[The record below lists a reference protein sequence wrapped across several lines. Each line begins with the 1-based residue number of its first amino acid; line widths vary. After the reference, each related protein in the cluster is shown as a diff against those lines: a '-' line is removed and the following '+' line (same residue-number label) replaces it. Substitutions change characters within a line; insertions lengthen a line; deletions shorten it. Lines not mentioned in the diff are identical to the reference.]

1 MTKSDIPSL
10 SSPPPNLYPLEW
22 REKRNSGDLEPLGS
36 HYCQNQKI
44 TETIFNF
51 HYIGIFIT
59 YPGACEPPSHY
70 YEHVTFRLSTEVSY
84 PNPVLASE
92 CVQIK
97 TVKPDLFSCQRIVFS
112 HHGLK
117 SPPLSVL
124 LTSTLFYCMNCASPT
139 PPNTQPLGGRALFHF
154 GRVWYFL
161 AQTSEMEMKPRE

>member
-1 MTKSDIPSL
+1 MPDKNTIYLDKWLSDKQKMFYVACPMQYWDILKLKKKKKIIADLRFKFNWAMTKSDVPSL

-97 TVKPDLFSCQRIVFS
+97 TVKPD
-112 HHGLK
+112 
-117 SPPLSVL
+117 
-124 LTSTLFYCMNCASPT
+124 
-139 PPNTQPLGGRALFHF
+139 
-154 GRVWYFL
+154 
-161 AQTSEMEMKPRE
+161 